1 MVVRLIGEVNG
12 QEVIFQRVLGD
23 TWEAQVPSS
32 LDGTYVI
39 SGNGAI
45 SSYSGGDTY
54 VMTESGVT
62 VLQPSGG
69 SSSSGNVFTISGT
82 GNGHNVGLS
91 QYGAKAM
98 AEIGCS
104 YEEILHFYYTDVTI
118 R

>member
-39 SGNGAI
+39 GMTAYDEAGNEAYFARYI
-45 SSYSGGDTY
+45 LTVDLSSLCTHLYKNPY
-54 VMTESGVT
+54 
-62 VLQPSGG
+62 Q
-69 SSSSGNVFTISGT
+69 
-82 GNGHNVGLS
+82 
-91 QYGAKAM
+91 
-98 AEIGCS
+98 AEILKEWS
-104 YEEILHFYYTDVTI
+104 ADIVPEEYYAEVLKGVERNI